1 MVIYKVTGAPVLVR
15 QTPSGDARVINVI
28 GKNKLVYVAA
38 EEAGWLRTSAG
49 NYIFKTN
56 DLSIDRDISNYREA
70 IPKIRM
76 MRFTSEPI
84 LDDDGNPIYNGDSI
98 PDIEEVGIATVDTSS
113 TSDGIPADSDTARQA
128 EANSSD
134 SINGSEI
141 ITNDPDV
148 ILETTDEYGDPMQV
162 KASEVGL
169 DKPNNGSII
178 VSDPSTG
185 TVTVQ
190 GKDGKY
196 YTCNSTQCK
205 IGTAVSNGSAS
216 GITYNEFER
225 QDMEEREK
233 YSNSIMEELDM
244 LKNRS
249 TAAYRQAALDL
260 KDGDIRH
267 VFGMPYQFLPSTDLR
282 PAQDVRKATSDL
294 TMFGRKYREKIVSRA
309 PIMIMQPGEAI
320 FLRGY
325 TNSAKEKIGEA
336 IVGITGSDE
345 LEKIINGNGGEYYSF
360 KLASSEYYY
369 TVNSACRAVATFLGL
384 DKVSVPSINAASR
397 DNSSGEIFGSA
408 YNEAM
413 KVGSGDKLGSFNWAF
428 NSGFNIASY
437 YHGAVQFYIN
447 SEAQVQESLGTQ
459 TRQSGIAG
467 QINGI
472 SDKAMEAMFIM
483 GGLQSSMTDL
493 TGIGSKTDTTS
504 ATSKLSGED
513 SKIGNGKGLFNSI
526 VGNITSLLAGGRM
539 YFPEIWADSQFGRS
553 YNVTIKLD
561 SPDCDPLSIYL
572 NILVPLIHIM
582 GFCLPRCAGDNTYIS
597 PFLVRAFYKSM
608 FHIDMGIVTSCEI
621 VKGDQGCWTQEGLP
635 TQITVQLSIKDLY
648 SVMTQSMGKSNNTIL
663 SNPAQLDYLAN
674 LCGVNVA
681 PASLSRTLELWWMIK
696 GANRIQ
702 DAIVSVPVDIVK
714 NTFSLV
720 QNFWN
725 FSRNKM

>member
-56 DLSIDRDISNYREA
+56 DLSIDKDPANYREA

-76 MRFTSEPI
+76 MRFTSDPI
-84 LDDDGNPIYNGDSI
+84 LDDDGNPIYDGESI
-98 PDIEEVGIATVDTSS
+98 PDTEEVGIATVDTS
-113 TSDGIPADSDTARQA
+113 TTTDGIPADSDTAKQE

-141 ITNDPDV
+141 ISTNKNAQVVAEDGTTYTAEEIGITDSNNMSILTSGPD
-148 ILETTDEYGDPMQV
+148 E
-162 KASEVGL
+162 
-169 DKPNNGSII
+169 NGNI
-178 VSDPSTG
+178 TFE
-185 TVTVQ
+185 
-190 GKDGKY
+190 KDGKT
-196 YTCNSTQCK
+196 YTMKATDAKLGN
-205 IGTAVSNGSAS
+205 AVSNGSAS

-244 LKNRS
+244 LRDRS
-249 TAAYRQAALDL
+249 TAAYRQAALNL

-282 PAQDVRKATSDL
+282 PANDVRKATSDL